1 MGMSSHSDHTD
12 FDAEGALGDE
22 HVAEGHKSEHAFR
35 TISEVSQDIDV
46 PQHVLRFWESKFSQI
61 RPLKRGGGR
70 RYYRPEDVELIRRIK
85 NYLYN
90 QGYTIKGVQRLL
102 KDRKEHG
109 LVAAAP
115 SFVPYATPQSNLP
128 PLPAAPIV
136 TQASMLHAASVSP
149 SALAMAYGAIAAQ
162 VGEGSAAIKA
172 ARFPDAFAEATT
184 HIADE
189 VMNFEAYGQLARS
202 LEAVT
207 KLYEEINADVKPIRI
222 TNLAAPRYED
232 GVDVSQPEMVMD
244 TALEKVGTE
253 STGCTLV
260 QEVASQDIQAPAT
273 ISGLEFNFAAEAT
286 VATAAQAVPV
296 PQIENSE
303 NNEND
308 EGEEVAE
315 DAEEMSVTLLNVT
328 EVVIEQ
334 DDFSPKAKAEL
345 CAVLEELTA
354 LRDYMRSALSA

>member
-102 KDRKEHG
+102 KDRKEHS

-115 SFVPYATPQSNLP
+115 SFVPYATPQSSLP

-189 VMNFEAYGQLARS
+189 VMNSEAYGQLARS

-222 TNLAAPRYED
+222 TNPAAPRYED
-232 GVDVSQPEMVMD
+232 MPEAALVVAQPSIIQEEQPESV
-244 TALEKVGTE
+244 V
-253 STGCTLV
+253 TLP
-260 QEVASQDIQAPAT
+260 AP
-273 ISGLEFNFAAEAT
+273 SELEFDFAAEAAA
-286 VATAAQAVPV
+286 ATTAQVNAGVQPE
-296 PQIENSE
+296 QI
-303 NNEND
+303 
-308 EGEEVAE
+308 
-315 DAEEMSVTLLNVT
+315 DAEENAHEFEDDAEYASSALLEVT

-334 DDFSPKAKAEL
+334 DEFSPKAKAEL

-354 LRDYMRSALSA
+354 LRDFMRSALSA